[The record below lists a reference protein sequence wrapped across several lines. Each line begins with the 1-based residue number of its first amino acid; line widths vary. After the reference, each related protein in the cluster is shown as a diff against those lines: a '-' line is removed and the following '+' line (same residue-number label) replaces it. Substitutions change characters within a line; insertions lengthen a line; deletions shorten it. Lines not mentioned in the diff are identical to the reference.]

1 MRVKRKGSPSWWW
14 LNKSLLILTVP
25 FVLTSCDFFKFKT
38 EEIEIDDAVVASVDD
53 NVLKHSDLEFVT
65 KDIASE
71 EDSANLAERYLQSW
85 IRKQL
90 MIREAGKNMAFDE
103 AELNRKLLDYRY
115 ALMVYEFEKSYV
127 NENLD
132 KNVSESEINDYYEEN
147 KVNFT
152 LKKIIVRTNF
162 LKIEKHIPQKAQIS
176 RLLSSKRESDK
187 SELRDQAL
195 RSAANYSLEDSVRIE
210 FDDIVLNTPLVE
222 NTNHVEL
229 LRRNDLIQVD
239 DDRFSYYF
247 KILEYKLQDQVPPLE
262 FMKEEISKIILNK
275 RRVALAESLHKE
287 VYQRALENN
296 DFKIYD

>member
-1 MRVKRKGSPSWWW
+1 MRVKRIGYPNWW
-14 LNKSLLILTVP
+14 LSNSFLILTGS
-25 FVLTSCDFFKFKT
+25 FILSSCDFFKFKT
-38 EEIEIDDAVVASVDD
+38 QEIEVDDAVLASVD
-53 NVLKHSDLEFVT
+53 NNLLKQSDLEFVT

-90 MIREAGKNMAFDE
+90 MIKEAGKNMSFDE

-132 KNVSESEINDYYEEN
+132 KNVSESEINDYYEKN

-152 LKKIIVRTNF
+152 LKKVIVRTNF
-162 LKIEKHIPQKAQIS
+162 LKIEKDIPQRNQIGK
-176 RLLSSKRESDK
+176 LLSSSRESDTQ
-187 SELRDQAL
+187 EVRDLAL
-195 RSAANYSLEDSVRIE
+195 RFAANYYFEDSAWIE
-210 FDDIVLNTPLVE
+210 FDDIILNTPLVE
-222 NTNHVEL
+222 NNNHVEL
-229 LRRNDLIQVD
+229 LRRNKIIQVD
-239 DDRFSYYF
+239 DAQYSYYF

-262 FMKEEISKIILNK
+262 FVREEISKIILNK
-275 RRVALAESLHKE
+275 RRVALAEKLHKE
-287 VYQRALENN
+287 VYQRASGKN

>member
-1 MRVKRKGSPSWWW
+1 MRVKRKEYPKWW
-14 LNKSLLILTVP
+14 LKDSFLILMGS
-25 FVLTSCDFFKFKT
+25 FILSSCDLFKFKT
-38 EEIEIDDAVVASVDD
+38 EEEQVDD
-53 NVLKHSDLEFVT
+53 TVLAAVDENKLKRSDLDFIT
-65 KDIASE
+65 MDSQSE
-71 EDSANLAERYLQSW
+71 EDSANLAERYRQSW

-90 MIREAGKNMAFDE
+90 MIKEAGRNMAFDE
-103 AELNRKLLDYRY
+103 AELNRKMLDYKY
-115 ALMVYEFEKSYV
+115 ALMVYEFEKAYV
-127 NENLD
+127 DENLNMEVND
-132 KNVSESEINDYYEEN
+132 EEINAYYEEN

-162 LKIEKHIPQKAQIS
+162 LKVEKDIPQRNQIS
-176 RLLSSKRESDK
+176 RLLASNRESDR
-187 SELRDQAL
+187 EDLRDLAL
-195 RSAANYSLEDSVRIE
+195 RFAANYYLEDSVWIE
-210 FDDIVLNTPLVE
+210 FDDIVLNTPLIE
-222 NTNHVEL
+222 NNNHVEL

-287 VYQRALENN
+287 VYQRALEKN

>member
-132 KNVSESEINDYYEEN
+132 KNVSESEINDYYEKN

-162 LKIEKHIPQKAQIS
+162 LKIEKDIPQRNQIAK
-176 RLLSSKRESDK
+176 LLNSSRESDANEVR
-187 SELRDQAL
+187 ELAL
-195 RSAANYSLEDSVRIE
+195 RFATNYYFEDSAWIE
-210 FDDIVLNTPLVE
+210 FDDIILNTPLVE
-222 NTNHVEL
+222 NNNHVEL
-229 LRRNDLIQVD
+229 LRRNKIIQVD
-239 DDRFSYYF
+239 DAQYSYYF

-262 FMKEEISKIILNK
+262 FVREEISKIILNK
-275 RRVALAESLHKE
+275 RRVALAEKLHKE
-287 VYQRALENN
+287 VYQRALEKN
-296 DFKIYD
+296 DFNIYD

>member
-1 MRVKRKGSPSWWW
+1 MRVKRKEYPKWW
-14 LNKSLLILTVP
+14 LRSSFLILMGS
-25 FVLTSCDFFKFKT
+25 FILSSCDLFKFKT
-38 EEIEIDDAVVASVDD
+38 EEEQVDD
-53 NVLKHSDLEFVT
+53 TVLAAVDENKLKRSDLDFIT
-65 KDIASE
+65 MDSPSE
-71 EDSANLAERYLQSW
+71 EDSANLAERYMQSW

-90 MIREAGKNMAFDE
+90 MIKEAGRNMAFDE
-103 AELNRKLLDYRY
+103 AELNRKMLDYKY

-127 NENLD
+127 NENL
-132 KNVSESEINDYYEEN
+132 NMAVSDEEINAYYEEN

-162 LKIEKHIPQKAQIS
+162 LKIEKDIPQRSQIS
-176 RLLSSKRESDK
+176 RLLSSKREGDK
-187 SELRDQAL
+187 KELRDLAL
-195 RSAANYSLEDSVRIE
+195 RFAANYYLEDSVWIE
-210 FDDIVLNTPLVE
+210 FDDIVLNTPLIE
-222 NTNHVEL
+222 NNNHVEL

-287 VYQRALENN
+287 VYQRALEKN